1 MKVMLQRIRD
11 GALAARNFFGG
22 VSGFV
27 LTSAFLY
34 TAMSTAIVSAVVVS
48 AAIAIV
54 VLVMGA
60 PLLALFAFSIVIGLV
75 LTGIAK
81 LLGG

>member
-1 MKVMLQRIRD
+1 MLSKLKEGAVAVRD
-11 GALAARNFFGG
+11 CFGG
-22 VSGFV
+22 LAGFA

-34 TAMSTAIVSAVVVS
+34 TAIGTAIVGAIVVS
-48 AAIAIV
+48 AAMAIV

-60 PLLALFAFSIVIGLV
+60 PLLALFAFSIAVGLV